1 MNQKELVESCRLR
14 GHDFSLPLIYRYGKK
29 YGFLIKYKD
38 TGRDRY
44 KVDETKFNEWLD
56 SWSVES
62 EYISLKD
69 ACKEHNITFSA
80 LKYILNKNDCE
91 ITKRGTE
98 QNGLYYAKRTD
109 IERVIGQYNRR
120 TEK

>member
-1 MNQKELVESCRLR
+1 M
-14 GHDFSLPLIYRYGKK
+14 IYRYGKK

-38 TGRDRY
+38 TGRERY
-44 KVDETKFNEWLD
+44 QVDEVKFHEWLD
-56 SWSVES
+56 NWSATDN

-69 ACKEHNITFSA
+69 VCKKYNITFSA
-80 LKYILNKNDCE
+80 IKYVLLKNNCD

-109 IERVIGQYNRR
+109 VERVIGQYNRR
-120 TEK
+120 AEK